1 MKDLSKIDPK
11 HNIIIKGAKLHNLK
25 DVDVVIPRNKF
36 TVITGLSGSGK
47 SSLAY
52 DTLYAEGQRR
62 YVESLSSYAR
72 QFMGK
77 LNKPKVDYI
86 KGISPAIAVEQKIN
100 TSNPRSTVGTKTEI
114 YDYLKLLFARIGITY
129 SPKSNKVVKKD
140 STSDVVD
147 IVVKNDP
154 KSKLLLLCPIES
166 STKKI
171 SLEKIEILKKQGF
184 VRIYKNGEIININDI
199 DKKGIL
205 DFKLVVDRFVV
216 NDNKEFKSR
225 VADSVE
231 LAFYEGKGICSIV
244 NMETDKE
251 IIFSNKFEA
260 DGINFIEP
268 SVHLFSFN
276 NPFGACKNCDGFGE
290 TIGIDEEL
298 VIPNKALSVYDDAI
312 APWRGT
318 GLRKYY
324 VKLIDNADKFNFP
337 IYKPYNQLSKNE
349 LNILWEGNEYFS
361 GINKFFKYLEKK
373 NYKIQNRVL
382 LSRYR
387 GKTLCSQC
395 KGSRL
400 RQESYYVKINN
411 KNLPEILSMSIDKL
425 SDFFKKIKLSK
436 TEKEVSERILKE
448 INNRVDYLMNVGL
461 SYLTL
466 NRKANTL
473 SGGETQRINLAS
485 SLGSS
490 LVGST
495 YILDEPSIGLHS
507 RDNDNLIK
515 ILKNLKDIGNTV
527 IVVEHDEEIILSADH
542 VIDIG
547 PMAGTLGGEIVGQG
561 NVEELLKID
570 TLTSKYLRKVEKIE
584 SPGSRRKSSY
594 YININGAQENNLKN
608 ITVKIPLGCLT
619 MITGVSGSGK
629 STLVKKIIYPALL
642 NYFRDYSQKPG
653 KFSDISG
660 NLSKIKSVQFID
672 QNPIGRSSRSNPV
685 TYLKVY
691 DDIRN
696 LYSKIPQSVSKGFKS
711 KFFSFNTDGG
721 RCDECKGEGVVRIE
735 MQFMADVELEC
746 EICKGKRFKDEITAI
761 KYNGVSI
768 DMLLNMTVDDSIK
781 FFRKYNQTKIVNK
794 LLPLQSVGLGYVS
807 LGQSSNTLS
816 GGEAQRIKLAS
827 FIGKGDQIDKTFFI
841 FDEPT
846 TGLHFHD
853 VKKLLNTFD
862 KLIRMGHSILVI
874 EHNLDMI
881 SCADHVIDLGPE
893 GGDKG
898 GMIIAEG
905 SPEDI
910 IKNKKSYTGKYL
922 KKKIA

>member
-199 DKKGIL
+199 DKNVIL

-244 NMETDKE
+244 NIETDKE

-324 VKLIDNADKFNFP
+324 VKLIDNADKFDFP

-349 LNILWEGNEYFS
+349 LNILWDGNEYFS

-387 GKTLCSQC
+387 GKTLCNQC

-400 RQESYYVKINN
+400 RQESYYVKIND

-425 SDFFKKIKLSK
+425 SDFFKKIKLSR

-542 VIDIG
+542 IIDIG

-584 SPGSRRKSSY
+584 SPGSRRKSTY
-594 YININGAQENNLKN
+594 HININGAQENNLKN

-696 LYSKIPQSVSKGFKS
+696 LYSKIPQSISKGFKS

-761 KYNGVSI
+761 KYNGISI

-910 IKNKKSYTGKYL
+910 IKNKRSYTGKYL

>member
-1 MKDLSKIDPK
+1 MKNISSVDPK
-11 HNIIIKGAKLHNLK
+11 KNIIIKGAKLHNLK
-25 DVDVVIPRNKF
+25 NIDVVIPRNKF

-114 YDYLKLLFARIGITY
+114 YDYLKLLFARIGKTY
-129 SPKSNKVVKKD
+129 SPISGKVVKKD
-140 STSDVVD
+140 NVSDVVD
-147 IVVKNDP
+147 HILNYEVNK
-154 KSKLLLLCPIES
+154 KLLLLCPIES
-166 STKKI
+166 KTKKD
-171 SLEKIEILKKQGF
+171 SKEKIQILKKQGF
-184 VRIYKNGEIININDI
+184 VRIFHKGDIIKIDEINNNEP
-199 DKKGIL
+199 L
-205 DFKLVVDRFVV
+205 NFKLVIDRIIVKQ
-216 NDNKEFKSR
+216 DDDLKSR
-225 VADSVE
+225 LSDSIE
-231 LAFYEGKGICSIV
+231 LSFYEGKGNCSIF
-244 NMETDKE
+244 ELDTKKE
-251 IIFSNKFEA
+251 IFFSNNFEL
-260 DGINFIEP
+260 DGITFLEP
-268 SVHLFSFN
+268 STHLFSFN
-276 NPFGACKNCDGFGE
+276 NPFGACKFCDGFGE

-298 VIPNKALSVYDDAI
+298 VIPNKSLSIYDDAI

-324 VKLIDNADKFNFP
+324 MKLINNADKFNFP
-337 IYKPYNQLSKNE
+337 IYKPYNKLSSKE
-349 LNILWEGNEYFS
+349 IDILWNGNEHFT
-361 GINKFFKYLEKK
+361 GINKFFNYLEKK

-387 GKTLCSQC
+387 GKTLCNKC

-400 RQESYYVKINN
+400 REESTYVKVDN
-411 KNLPEILSMSIDKL
+411 KNIPEILSMPINDL
-425 SDFFKKIKLSK
+425 NEFFKKIKLNDFDKQISK
-436 TEKEVSERILKE
+436 RILKE
-448 INNRVDYLMNVGL
+448 INNRIDYMINVGL
-461 SYLTL
+461 GYLTL

-507 RDNDNLIK
+507 RDNNNLIK

-542 VIDIG
+542 IIDIG
-547 PMAGTLGGEIVGQG
+547 PKAGTLGGEVVGYG
-561 NVEELLKID
+561 NIDDLLKTD
-570 TLTSKYLRKVEKIE
+570 TLTSKYLRKVENIE
-584 SPGSRRKSSY
+584 KPNSRRKPSNF
-594 YININGAQENNLKN
+594 INVNGAKENNLKN
-608 ITVKIPLGCLT
+608 INVKIPLECLT

-642 NYFRDYSQKPG
+642 NYFRDYTQKPG
-653 KFSDISG
+653 KFNDLTG

-691 DDIRN
+691 DDIRT
-696 LYSKIPQSVSKGFKS
+696 LYSKIPQAKSKGFTS

-721 RCDECKGEGVVRIE
+721 RCDECKGEGIVKIE
-735 MQFMADVELEC
+735 MQFMADVELDC
-746 EICKGKRFKDEITAI
+746 EICKGKRFKNEITAI

-768 DMLLNMTVDDSIK
+768 DMLLNMTVDDAIN
-781 FFRKYNQTKIVNK
+781 FFRKYNQIKIVNK
-794 LLPLQSVGLGYVS
+794 LIPLQSVGLGYVS

-853 VKKLLNTFD
+853 VKKLINTFE
-862 KLIRMGHSILVI
+862 KLIKMGHSILVI

-881 SCADHVIDLGPE
+881 SCADHIIDLGPE

-898 GMIIAEG
+898 GQLVFEG
-905 SPEDI
+905 TPEEI
-910 IKNKKSYTGKYL
+910 VKINSSYTGQYL
-922 KKKIA
+922 KKKIG

>member
-1 MKDLSKIDPK
+1 MTFL
-11 HNIIIKGAKLHNLK
+11 
-25 DVDVVIPRNKF
+25 
-36 TVITGLSGSGK
+36 
-47 SSLAY
+47 
-52 DTLYAEGQRR
+52 
-62 YVESLSSYAR
+62 
-72 QFMGK
+72 
-77 LNKPKVDYI
+77 
-86 KGISPAIAVEQKIN
+86 
-100 TSNPRSTVGTKTEI
+100 
-114 YDYLKLLFARIGITY
+114 
-129 SPKSNKVVKKD
+129 
-140 STSDVVD
+140 
-147 IVVKNDP
+147 
-154 KSKLLLLCPIES
+154 
-166 STKKI
+166 
-171 SLEKIEILKKQGF
+171 
-184 VRIYKNGEIININDI
+184 
-199 DKKGIL
+199 
-205 DFKLVVDRFVV
+205 
-216 NDNKEFKSR
+216 
-225 VADSVE
+225 
-231 LAFYEGKGICSIV
+231 
-244 NMETDKE
+244 
-251 IIFSNKFEA
+251 
-260 DGINFIEP
+260 
-268 SVHLFSFN
+268 
-276 NPFGACKNCDGFGE
+276 
-290 TIGIDEEL
+290 
-298 VIPNKALSVYDDAI
+298 
-312 APWRGT
+312 
-318 GLRKYY
+318 
-324 VKLIDNADKFNFP
+324 
-337 IYKPYNQLSKNE
+337 
-349 LNILWEGNEYFS
+349 
-361 GINKFFKYLEKK
+361 
-373 NYKIQNRVL
+373 
-382 LSRYR
+382 
-387 GKTLCSQC
+387 
-395 KGSRL
+395 
-400 RQESYYVKINN
+400 
-411 KNLPEILSMSIDKL
+411 
-425 SDFFKKIKLSK
+425 KKIKLSK

-542 VIDIG
+542 IIDIG

-584 SPGSRRKSSY
+584 PPGSRRKSKY
-594 YININGAQENNLKN
+594 HININGAQENNLKN

-660 NLSKIKSVQFID
+660 NLSRIKSVQFID

-696 LYSKIPQSVSKGFKS
+696 LYSKIPQSISKGFKS

-881 SCADHVIDLGPE
+881 SCADHIIDLGPE

-898 GMIIAEG
+898 GNIIAEG

-910 IKNKKSYTGKYL
+910 IKNKKSYTGQYL
-922 KKKIA
+922 KKKIV

>member
-1 MKDLSKIDPK
+1 MP
-11 HNIIIKGAKLHNLK
+11 NRIIN
-25 DVDVVIPRNKF
+25 
-36 TVITGLSGSGK
+36 
-47 SSLAY
+47 
-52 DTLYAEGQRR
+52 
-62 YVESLSSYAR
+62 
-72 QFMGK
+72 
-77 LNKPKVDYI
+77 
-86 KGISPAIAVEQKIN
+86 
-100 TSNPRSTVGTKTEI
+100 
-114 YDYLKLLFARIGITY
+114 
-129 SPKSNKVVKKD
+129 
-140 STSDVVD
+140 
-147 IVVKNDP
+147 
-154 KSKLLLLCPIES
+154 
-166 STKKI
+166 KKI

-184 VRIYKNGEIININDI
+184 ARIFKQGEIININEI
-199 DKKGIL
+199 GKNVIL

-216 NDNKEFKSR
+216 NDTKEFRSR

-231 LAFYEGKGICSIV
+231 LAFYEGKGNCSIF
-244 NMETDKE
+244 NLENDKE
-251 IIFSNKFEA
+251 TFFSNKFEA
-260 DGINFIEP
+260 DGIKFIEP
-268 SVHLFSFN
+268 SIHLFSFN

-298 VIPNKALSVYDDAI
+298 VIPNKSLSVYDDAI

-324 VKLIDNADKFNFP
+324 VKLIDNADKFDFP
-337 IYKPYNQLSKNE
+337 IYKPYNQLSKE
-349 LNILWEGNEYFS
+349 EVKTLWQGNEHFT
-361 GINKFFKYLEKK
+361 GVNKFFKYLEKK

-387 GKTLCSQC
+387 GKTLCNKC
-395 KGSRL
+395 NGSRL
-400 RQESYYVKINN
+400 REESYYVKINN
-411 KNLPEILSMSIDKL
+411 KNLPEILSMSIDKV
-425 SDFFKKIKLSK
+425 SEFFKEIQLNK

-448 INNRVDYLMNVGL
+448 INNRVDYLINVGL

-547 PMAGTLGGEIVGQG
+547 PKAGSLGGEIVGQG
-561 NVEELLKID
+561 NVQELLKID

-584 SPGSRRKSSY
+584 IPGSRRKSSY
-594 YININGAQENNLKN
+594 HIIINGAIENNLKN

-660 NLSKIKSVQFID
+660 NLNKIKSVQFID

-696 LYSKIPQSVSKGFKS
+696 LYSKIPQSISKGFKS

-721 RCDECKGEGVVRIE
+721 RCEECKGEGVIRIE

-761 KYNGVSI
+761 KYNGISI

-862 KLIRMGHSILVI
+862 KLIKMGHSILVI
-874 EHNLDMI
+874 EHNLDMV
-881 SCADHVIDLGPE
+881 SYADHIIDLGPE

-898 GMIIAEG
+898 GYIIAEG
-905 SPEDI
+905 SPEEI
-910 IKNKKSYTGKYL
+910 IENKKSYTGQYL
-922 KKKIA
+922 KKKII

>member
-25 DVDVVIPRNKF
+25 NVDVVIPRNKY

-86 KGISPAIAVEQKIN
+86 KGISPAIAVEQKIS

-114 YDYLKLLFARIGITY
+114 YDYLKLLYARIGITY

-147 IVVKNDP
+147 IVVKNDI

-184 VRIYKNGEIININDI
+184 ARIFKQGEIININEI
-199 DKKGIL
+199 GKNVIL

-216 NDNKEFKSR
+216 NDTKEFRSR

-231 LAFYEGKGICSIV
+231 LAFYEGKGNCSIF
-244 NMETDKE
+244 NLETVKE
-251 IIFSNKFEA
+251 TFFSNKFEA
-260 DGINFIEP
+260 DGIKFIEP
-268 SVHLFSFN
+268 SIHLFSFN

-298 VIPNKALSVYDDAI
+298 VIPNKSLSVYDDAI

-324 VKLIDNADKFNFP
+324 VKLIDNADKFDFP
-337 IYKPYNQLSKNE
+337 IYKPYNQLSKE
-349 LNILWEGNEYFS
+349 EVKTLWQGNEHFT

-387 GKTLCSQC
+387 GKTLCNKC
-395 KGSRL
+395 NGSRL
-400 RQESYYVKINN
+400 REESYYVKINN
-411 KNLPEILSMSIDKL
+411 KNLPEILSMSIDKV
-425 SDFFKKIKLSK
+425 SEFFKEIQLNK

-448 INNRVDYLMNVGL
+448 INNRVDYLINVGL

-547 PMAGTLGGEIVGQG
+547 PKAGSLGGEIVGQG
-561 NVEELLKID
+561 NVQELLKID

-584 SPGSRRKSSY
+584 IPGSRRKSSY
-594 YININGAQENNLKN
+594 HININGAIENNLKN

-660 NLSKIKSVQFID
+660 NLNKIKSVQFID

-696 LYSKIPQSVSKGFKS
+696 LYSKIPQSISKGFKS

-721 RCDECKGEGVVRIE
+721 RCEECKGEGVIRIE

-761 KYNGVSI
+761 KYNGISI

-794 LLPLQSVGLGYVS
+794 LLPLQSVGIGYVS

-862 KLIRMGHSILVI
+862 KLIKMGHSILVI
-874 EHNLDMI
+874 EHNLDMV
-881 SCADHVIDLGPE
+881 SYADHIIDLGPE

-898 GMIIAEG
+898 GYIIAEG
-905 SPEDI
+905 SPEEI
-910 IKNKKSYTGKYL
+910 IENKKSYTGQYL
-922 KKKIA
+922 KKKII

>member
-199 DKKGIL
+199 DKNVIL

-244 NMETDKE
+244 NIETDKE

-400 RQESYYVKINN
+400 RQESYYVKIND

-584 SPGSRRKSSY
+584 SPGSRRKSTY
-594 YININGAQENNLKN
+594 HININGAQENNLKN

-696 LYSKIPQSVSKGFKS
+696 LYSKIPQSISKGFKS

-881 SCADHVIDLGPE
+881 SCADHIIDLGPE

>member
-25 DVDVVIPRNKF
+25 NVDVVIPRNKF

-114 YDYLKLLFARIGITY
+114 YDYLKLLFARIGKTY
-129 SPKSNKVVKKD
+129 SPKSNKIVKKD
-140 STSDVVD
+140 STSDVVEY
-147 IVVKNDP
+147 IINQKI
-154 KSKLLLLCPIES
+154 KSKLLLLAPVDSS
-166 STKKI
+166 STKTSMNK
-171 SLEKIEILKKQGF
+171 LDILKKQGF
-184 VRIYKNGEIININDI
+184 VRIFKNNSVLNIGDLENKEIT
-199 DKKGIL
+199 
-205 DFKLVVDRFVV
+205 DFKLVVDRLVV
-216 NDNKEFKSR
+216 SKNEDFKSR

-231 LAFYEGKGICSIV
+231 LSFYEGDGICSV
-244 NMETDKE
+244 FNLDSKEETS
-251 IIFSNKFEA
+251 FSNNFEM
-260 DGINFIEP
+260 DEIKFIEP

-298 VIPNKALSVYDDAI
+298 VIPNKGLSVYDDAI

-324 VKLIDNADKFNFP
+324 MKLIDNADLFNFP
-337 IYKPYNQLSKNE
+337 IYKPYNQLSKDE
-349 LNILWEGNEYFS
+349 IKVLWDGNEHYG

-387 GKTLCSQC
+387 GKTLCNEC
-395 KGSRL
+395 NGSRL
-400 RQESYYVKINN
+400 RKEAYFVKIDD
-411 KNLPEILSMSIDKL
+411 KNLPDILSMPIDKL
-425 SDFFKKIKLSK
+425 SKFFKEINLNK
-436 TEKEVSERILKE
+436 TDKDVSSRILKE
-448 INNRVDYLMNVGL
+448 INNRIDYLMNVGL

-507 RDNDNLIK
+507 KDNDNLIK

-542 VIDIG
+542 IVDIG
-547 PMAGTLGGEIVGQG
+547 PMAGTLGGEIVGEG
-561 NVEELLKID
+561 NVKEILKTD
-570 TLTSKYLRKVEKIE
+570 TLTSRYLNKTERIE
-584 SPGSRRKSSY
+584 YPSSRRESNY
-594 YININGAQENNLKN
+594 FINVNGAKENNLQN

-642 NYFRDYSQKPG
+642 NYFRDYSHKPG
-653 KFSDISG
+653 KFNDVSG

-696 LYSKIPQSVSKGFKS
+696 LYAKIPQSISKGFKS

-721 RCDECKGEGVVRIE
+721 RCDECRGEGIIKIE

-746 EICKGKRFKDEITAI
+746 DICKGKRFKDEITAI

-768 DMLLNMTVDDSIK
+768 DMLLNMTVDDSIQ
-781 FFRKYNQTKIVNK
+781 FFRKYNQSKIVSK

-827 FIGKGDQIDKTFFI
+827 FIGKGDQIEKTFFI

-853 VKKLLNTFD
+853 VRKLLNTFD

-881 SCADHVIDLGPE
+881 SCADHIIDLGPE

-898 GMIIAEG
+898 GKIVGEG
-905 SPEDI
+905 TPEEI
-910 IKNKKSYTGKYL
+910 IKIKKSYTGQYL
-922 KKKIA
+922 KSKIV

>member
-11 HNIIIKGAKLHNLK
+11 YNIIIKGAKLHNLK

-140 STSDVVD
+140 SISDVVD

-154 KSKLLLLCPIES
+154 KAKLLLLCPIES

-171 SLEKIEILKKQGF
+171 SLEKIEILRKQGF

-199 DKKGIL
+199 DKNGIL

-260 DGINFIEP
+260 DGMKFIEP

-324 VKLIDNADKFNFP
+324 VKLIDNADKFDFP

-387 GKTLCSQC
+387 GKTLCNQC

-400 RQESYYVKINN
+400 RQESYYVKIND

-425 SDFFKKIKLSK
+425 SSFFKKIKLSK

-542 VIDIG
+542 IIDIG

-570 TLTSKYLRKVEKIE
+570 SLTSKYLRKVEKIE
-584 SPGSRRKSSY
+584 SPGSRRKSTY
-594 YININGAQENNLKN
+594 HININGAQENNLKN

-660 NLSKIKSVQFID
+660 NLSRIKSVQFID

-696 LYSKIPQSVSKGFKS
+696 LYSKIPQSISKGFKS

-898 GMIIAEG
+898 GNIIAEG
-905 SPEDI
+905 SPEEI